1 MKHTK
6 RLISLALVL
15 VLVFAL
21 AACGNTDTPATTD
34 PVVTD
39 APVEYKG
46 ETIKVA
52 AIKGPTGMG
61 MVHMMSND
69 TYAFTLTS
77 DPTEVATL
85 LATGK
90 VDIAACPL
98 NLAAN
103 LYKKTGGGVQML
115 AINTLG
121 VLYLLTNGE
130 TINNVADLKGKTI
143 YATGQGATP
152 EQLSQETQN
161 MEYILADLLAA
172 NGLSDVKV
180 EYLSEHSELAAKISS
195 GDCKIAVLPEPFVT
209 VATNK
214 NSAVTV
220 ALSLTDLWNEAHP
233 DSRLAQGCVVA
244 RKSFIDSNPD
254 GVKAFLQDARSS
266 VEQVNTDA
274 LTASTKMVEQQIVD
288 EALFSIPADTAEKK
302 QDATKTQKAN
312 DVIGRCNIVFIEGAQ
327 MQQIADENFKVLF
340 AADPTS
346 VGGELPAAALYYG
359 A

>member
-1 MKHTK
+1 MMKHTK
-6 RLISLALVL
+6 RLFALVLALVL
-15 VLVFAL
+15 VLAL
-21 AACGNTDTPATTD
+21 AACGKTDTTDTT
-34 PVVTD
+34 
-39 APVEYKG
+39 APVTTEAPVAYTG

-61 MVHMMSND
+61 MVNMMDNEN
-69 TYAFTLTS
+69 YAFTLTS

-103 LYKKTGGGVQML
+103 LYKKTNGGIQML

-130 TINNVADLKGKTI
+130 TINSVADLKGKTV
-143 YATGQGATP
+143 YSTGQGASP
-152 EQLSQETQN
+152 
-161 MEYILADLLAA
+161 EYILADLLAA
-172 NGLSDVKV
+172 NGLDDVKV
-180 EYLSEHSELAAKISS
+180 EYLSEHSELAAKIAS

-209 VATNK
+209 VATSK

-220 ALSLTDLWNEAHP
+220 ALSLTELWNEAHP
-233 DSRLAQGCVVA
+233 DSRLAMGCVIA
-244 RKSFIDSNPD
+244 RKAFIDSNPD
-254 GVKAFLQDARSS
+254 GVKTFLADARSS
-266 VEQVNTDA
+266 VEKVNTDA
-274 LTASTKMVEQQIVD
+274 LAASAKMVEKEIVSD
-288 EALFSIPADTAEKK
+288 TLFAIPADTAEKK
-302 QDATKTQKAN
+302 QESAKTEKAN

-346 VGGELPAAALYYG
+346 VGGSLPVAALYYG
-359 A
+359 V

>member
-1 MKHTK
+1 MMKLTK
-6 RLISLALVL
+6 KLLALTLVL
-15 VLVFAL
+15 ALVFAL
-21 AACGNTDTPATTD
+21 AACGKTDTPATTD
-34 PVVTD
+34 PAVTPTD
-39 APVEYKG
+39 TAADYQG

-61 MVHMMSND
+61 MVHMMEND
-69 TYAFTLTS
+69 NYAFTLTS

-130 TINNVADLKGKTI
+130 TVNSLSDLKGKTV

-152 EQLSQETQN
+152 E
-161 MEYILADLLAA
+161 YILADLLQA

-180 EYLSEHSELAAKISS
+180 EYLSEHSELAAKIAS

-209 VATNK
+209 VASNK

-233 DSRLAQGCVVA
+233 ESRLAQGCVVA
-244 RKSFIDSNPD
+244 RKAFIDSNPD

-266 VEQVNTDA
+266 VEKVNTDA
-274 LTASTKMVEQQIVD
+274 SAASTKMVEQQIVD
-288 EALFSIPADTAEKK
+288 ESLFAIPADTAEKRQEAAK
-302 QDATKTQKAN
+302 VQKAN
-312 DVIGRCNIVFIEGAQ
+312 EVIGRCNIVFIEGAQ
-327 MQQIADENFKVLF
+327 MQLIADENYQVLF

>member
-6 RLISLALVL
+6 RLLAAVLALVL
-15 VLVFAL
+15 VLAL
-21 AACGNTDTPATTD
+21 AACGINGTSNTTTTAPATPTAVD
-34 PVVTD
+34 
-39 APVEYKG
+39 YKG
-46 ETIKVA
+46 DTIKVA

-61 MVHMMSND
+61 MVNMMDNEN
-69 TYAFTLTS
+69 YKFTLTS

-103 LYKKTGGGVQML
+103 LYKKTNGGVQML

-121 VLYLLTNGE
+121 VLYLVTNGE
-130 TINNVADLKGKTI
+130 TVNSLSDLNGKTI

-152 EQLSQETQN
+152 E
-161 MEYILADLLAA
+161 YILSNLLQA
-172 NGLSDVKV
+172 NGVTAVQV
-180 EYLSEHSELAAKISS
+180 EYLSEHSELAAKVAS

-220 ALSLTDLWNEAHP
+220 ALSLTDVWNDAHP

-244 RKSFIDSNPD
+244 RKAFIDSNPD
-254 GVKAFLQDARSS
+254 GVAAFLADARAS
-266 VEQVNTDA
+266 VESVNTNPLA
-274 LTASTKMVEQQIVD
+274 ASAKMVEKTIVD

-302 QDATKTQKAN
+302 QDSAKTQKAN
-312 DVIGRCNIVFIEGAQ
+312 EVIGRCNIVLIEGKE
-327 MQQIADENFKVLF
+327 MQQIADENYAVLF
-340 AADPTS
+340 AADPAS
-346 VGGELPAAALYYG
+346 VGGTMPDGALYYG

>member
-1 MKHTK
+1 MKLTK
-6 RLISLALVL
+6 RLFAAALALML
-15 VLVFAL
+15 VLAL
-21 AACGNTDTPATTD
+21 AACGINNTNNTTTTAPAVTPTAVD
-34 PVVTD
+34 
-39 APVEYKG
+39 YKG
-46 ETIKVA
+46 DTIKVA

-61 MVHMMSND
+61 MVNMMDND
-69 TYAFTLTS
+69 IYDFTLTS

-90 VDIAACPL
+90 ADIAACPL

-103 LYKKTGGGVQML
+103 LYKKTNGGVQML

-130 TINNVADLKGKTI
+130 TVNSLSDLNGKTI

-152 EQLSQETQN
+152 E
-161 MEYILADLLAA
+161 YILSDLLKA
-172 NGLSDVKV
+172 NGVTAVQV
-180 EYLSEHSELAAKISS
+180 EYLSEHSELAAKIAT

-220 ALSLTDLWNEAHP
+220 ALSLTELWNDAHP
-233 DSRLAQGCVVA
+233 ESRLAQGCVVA
-244 RKSFIDSNPD
+244 RKAFIDSNPD
-254 GVKAFLQDARSS
+254 GVAAFLADARSS
-266 VEQVNTDA
+266 VEYVNTNPLA
-274 LTASTKMVEQQIVD
+274 ASAKMVEKTIVD

-302 QDATKTQKAN
+302 QDSAKTEKAN
-312 DVIGRCNIVFIEGAQ
+312 AVIGRCNIVLIEGAQ
-327 MQQIADENFKVLF
+327 MQQIADENYKVLF

-346 VGGELPAAALYYG
+346 VGGALPDGALYYG

>member
-1 MKHTK
+1 MKLTK
-6 RLISLALVL
+6 RLLASALALIL
-15 VLVFAL
+15 VLAL
-21 AACGNTDTPATTD
+21 AACGKTDTPATTD
-34 PVVTD
+34 PAVTTE
-39 APVEYKG
+39 APVEYTG

-61 MVHMMSND
+61 MVNMMDNKN
-69 TYAFTLTS
+69 YAFTLTG

-103 LYKKTGGGVQML
+103 LYKKTNGGVQML

-130 TINNVADLKGKTI
+130 TVNSVADLKGLTV

-152 EQLSQETQN
+152 
-161 MEYILADLLAA
+161 EYILADLLAA
-172 NGLSDVKV
+172 NGLSDDVKV
-180 EYLSEHSELAAKISS
+180 EFLSEHSELAAKIAS

-233 DSRLAQGCVVA
+233 ASRLAQGCVVA
-244 RKSFIDSNPD
+244 RKAFIDTNPD
-254 GVKAFLQDARSS
+254 GVKAFLADARSS
-266 VEQVNTDA
+266 VEKVNTDA
-274 LTASTKMVEQQIVD
+274 SAAGSKMVEQTIVD

-302 QDATKTQKAN
+302 QEAAKTQKAN

-327 MQQIADENFKVLF
+327 MQLIADENYQVLF
-340 AADPTS
+340 AADPMS
-346 VGGELPAAALYYG
+346 VGGELPPAGLYYG

>member
-1 MKHTK
+1 MKLTK
-6 RLISLALVL
+6 KLLALVLALVL
-15 VLVFAL
+15 VLAL
-21 AACGNTDTPATTD
+21 AACGKTETTD
-34 PVVTD
+34 PAATTET
-39 APVEYKG
+39 PVEYTG

-61 MVHMMSND
+61 MVHMMDNSN
-69 TYAFTLTS
+69 YAFTLTS

-103 LYKKTGGGVQML
+103 LFKKTGGGVQML
-115 AINTLG
+115 GINTLG

-130 TINNVADLKGKTI
+130 TVNALSDLKGKTI

-152 EQLSQETQN
+152 E
-161 MEYILADLLAA
+161 YILADLLAA
-172 NGLSDVKV
+172 KGLSDVKV
-180 EYLSEHSELAAKISS
+180 EYLSEHSELAAKIAS
-195 GDCKIAVLPEPFVT
+195 GECTIAVLPEPFVT
-209 VATNK
+209 IATTK

-220 ALSLTDLWNEAHP
+220 ALSLTDIWNEVHP
-233 DSRLAQGCVVA
+233 DSRLSMGCVIA
-244 RKSFIDSNPD
+244 RKAFIDSNPD

-266 VEQVNTDA
+266 VETVNTDA
-274 LTASTKMVEQQIVD
+274 LASAAKMVEKEIVP
-288 EALFSIPADTAEKK
+288 ETLFAIPADTAEKK
-302 QDATKTQKAN
+302 VDAAKLQKAN

-327 MQQIADENFKVLF
+327 MQQIANENFQVLF
-340 AADPTS
+340 DADPTS
-346 VGGELPAAALYYG
+346 VGGELPPATLYYG

>member
-1 MKHTK
+1 MMKLPK
-6 RLISLALVL
+6 RLFALLLALALVL
-15 VLVFAL
+15 SL
-21 AACGNTDTPATTD
+21 AACGKTETPDTTD
-34 PVVTD
+34 PAVTTE
-39 APVEYKG
+39 APAEYKG

-61 MVHMMSND
+61 MVHMMDSD

-103 LYKKTGGGVQML
+103 LYKKTNGGVQML

-130 TINNVADLKGKTI
+130 TVSTLADLKGKTV

-152 EQLSQETQN
+152 
-161 MEYILADLLAA
+161 EYILADLLAA

-180 EYLSEHSELAAKISS
+180 EYLSEHSELAAKIVS
-195 GDCKIAVLPEPFVT
+195 GECKIAVLPEPFVT
-209 VATNK
+209 VAASK

-220 ALSLTDLWNEAHP
+220 ALSLTDVWNEAHP
-233 DSRLAQGCVVA
+233 DSRLAQGCVIA
-244 RKSFIDSNPD
+244 RKAFIDGNPD

-266 VEQVNTDA
+266 VEKVNTDA
-274 LTASTKMVEQQIVD
+274 QTASTKMVEQEIVD

-302 QDATKTQKAN
+302 QAAAKTQKAN
-312 DVIGRCNIVFIEGAQ
+312 EVIGRCNIVFIEGAQ
-327 MQQIADENFKVLF
+327 MQQIADENYQVLF

-346 VGGELPAAALYYG
+346 VGGALPPAALYYG